1 MTEPLSIGSRRT
13 RPGSEPNEHLFF
25 FKKVSPRCGPQ
36 NDQCVR
42 CHFQRAH
49 FHCTQQQASRSLQET
64 TATNHRPIG
73 NDNHHHSRSALFLVS
88 QSANCVP
95 NVALVFQHWCHIS
108 SAPHFAIPKFCTF
121 LVPPPPPRYSRLP
134 CSGVP
139 KKAGCFHRT
148 FASWSHPTEGCLN
161 DDVAVKCVAL
171 KGQMKGAMGKC
182 SHRRQCPW
190 TANPNRSDY
199 SMHHLTWCASTSP
212 RLYLQYFRHFRH
224 E

>member
-1 MTEPLSIGSRRT
+1 MFKESVPGGWPAKCHFGTGVGKRFAERGGGVSRRGGPVTEPLSIGSRRT

-49 FHCTQQQASRSLQET
+49 FHCTQQQASGSLQET

-121 LVPPPPPRYSRLP
+121 LVPPPPPVL
-134 CSGVP
+134 
-139 KKAGCFHRT
+139 KASLLWG
-148 FASWSHPTEGCLN
+148 P
-161 DDVAVKCVAL
+161 
-171 KGQMKGAMGKC
+171 
-182 SHRRQCPW
+182 
-190 TANPNRSDY
+190 
-199 SMHHLTWCASTSP
+199 
-212 RLYLQYFRHFRH
+212 
-224 E
+224 